1 MQKYGKRI
9 ATFSVFESETES
21 LVESESKIV
30 TKRMRK
36 RARYWSEEEP
46 FSRRYEI
53 SLLQL

>member
-1 MQKYGKRI
+1 M
-9 ATFSVFESETES
+9 FESETES
-21 LVESESKIV
+21 SVESESKIV
-30 TKRMRK
+30 TKRTRK